1 MAQAPTPSIPVLA
14 LGADTGRSDTG
25 ADGITNIGT
34 PTLSGTAA
42 PGALMTVCDSD
53 GFASFVPTGISDSKR
68 FWSIA
73 AVGVFDDGSHEIT
86 AVAATAPGETTSAHR
101 SAPSLIT
108 DTGPAAP
115 ILHPACGTGLSQ
127 LTGLG
132 RPDTHAR
139 WSPQ

>member
-25 ADGITNIGT
+25 LDGITNIGT
-34 PTLSGTAA
+34 PALSGTAA
-42 PGALMTVCDSD
+42 PGALMTLCDSD
-53 GFASFVPTGISDSKR
+53 GFTPFVPTGISDSKR

-86 AVAATAPGETTSAHR
+86 AVAATAPGETASAHR
-101 SAPSLIT
+101 
-108 DTGPAAP
+108 GPAAP